1 MWQSTITCNIS
12 TAQCKDGT
20 VKCEEKK
27 WITKYNKSSIKCDVR
42 IAQCEDETFKCKN
55 GTVKCE
61 KIKNKRTTKCHK
73 KTVTCDIETVQCENK
88 IIKCDVLIFWYSK
101 LHTNKY
107 HTQKGTVELPLNC
120 YSLIS
125 STSPSM
131 ICPKLDRR
139 KAAYKTCKSESL

>member
-12 TAQCKDGT
+12 TAQYKDGT

-61 KIKNKRTTKCHK
+61 K
-73 KTVTCDIETVQCENK
+73 NK
-88 IIKCDVLIFWYSK
+88 IKEPPNVTKKLSHVILKLYNMRIKSLNVMFWYSDIAS
-101 LHTNKY
+101 
-107 HTQKGTVELPLNC
+107 C
-120 YSLIS
+120 ILIN
-125 STSPSM
+125 T
-131 ICPKLDRR
+131 IPKRVR
-139 KAAYKTCKSESL
+139 